1 MALILLYTFKTS
13 IMSFELF
20 VLQVFFLSMAGLI
33 LYMNRNMLGKAAASL
48 SFLSVI
54 KPPKH
59 FLTNRI

>member
-33 LYMNRNMLGKAAASL
+33 LYMNRNMLKKQQLL
-48 SFLSVI
+48 SFF
-54 KPPKH
+54 KRNK
-59 FLTNRI
+59 TA

>member
-33 LYMNRNMLGKAAASL
+33 LYMNRNMLGKSSSFSL
-48 SFLSVI
+48 FF
-54 KPPKH
+54 KRNK
-59 FLTNRI
+59 TA